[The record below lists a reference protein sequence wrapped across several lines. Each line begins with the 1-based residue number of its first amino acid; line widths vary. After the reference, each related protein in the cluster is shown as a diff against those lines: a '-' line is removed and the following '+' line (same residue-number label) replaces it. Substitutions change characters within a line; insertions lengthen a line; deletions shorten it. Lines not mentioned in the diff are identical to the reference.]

1 MFTRLFNTK
10 VISIFLLFVVLFV
23 TKSYSNESIDIS
35 IFKNR
40 DNKTTKVPID
50 DYLRN
55 NGIPIC
61 VSWGDYL
68 DRIELT
74 GNYDNSIDITVT
86 DVNTNSVV
94 IQEENIRMSNL
105 KSDVKLDKKSKKNT
119 GKYIFYFSPFVSELG
134 QYEVTI
140 LSNGES
146 ILTFM
151 VNIQECGG

>member
-1 MFTRLFNTK
+1 MVK
-10 VISIFLLFVVLFV
+10 LLPLLLILFV

-74 GNYDNSIDITVT
+74 GNYDNSTDITVT
-86 DVNTNSVV
+86 DVNTKSVV
-94 IQEENIRMSNL
+94 VQEENIRMSNL

-119 GKYIFYFSPFVSELG
+119 GKYIFYFSPFVSDLG
-134 QYEVTI
+134 QYEVKI
-140 LSNGES
+140 VSNGES
-146 ILTFM
+146 ILTFI

>member
-1 MFTRLFNTK
+1 MVK
-10 VISIFLLFVVLFV
+10 LLPLLLILFV

-35 IFKNR
+35 LFKNR

-86 DVNTNSVV
+86 DVNTKSVV
-94 IQEENIRMSNL
+94 VQEENIRMSNL
-105 KSDVKLDKKSKKNT
+105 KSDVKFDKKSKKNT
-119 GKYIFYFSPFVSELG
+119 GKYIFYFSPFVSDLG
-134 QYEVTI
+134 QYEVKI
-140 LSNGES
+140 VSNGES
-146 ILTFM
+146 ILTFI